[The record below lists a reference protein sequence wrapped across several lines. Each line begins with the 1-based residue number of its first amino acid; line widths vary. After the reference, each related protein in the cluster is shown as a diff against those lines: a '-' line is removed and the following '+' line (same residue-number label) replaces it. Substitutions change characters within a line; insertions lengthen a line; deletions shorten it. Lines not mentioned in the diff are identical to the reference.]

1 MEHLL
6 QGSPASSQLSI
17 LLHLCHRCNPFCS
30 ALVLSQLLKPKRKS
44 METAAQCLV
53 SSCFLLSEPP
63 GSVTWGKSF
72 RGGNLQLGREGGGKA
87 AALLRAGL

>member
-1 MEHLL
+1 
-6 QGSPASSQLSI
+6 
-17 LLHLCHRCNPFCS
+17 
-30 ALVLSQLLKPKRKS
+30 
-44 METAAQCLV
+44 METAAQRLV